1 MFVPNKNR
9 PKRKTRRPV
18 NISQHEFSKG
28 YVSTIANARRPLNSF
43 ADLTNME
50 IVQDSIARPRPSLMA
65 YGTQMPYPIVGRG
78 KFTQDK
84 VRKEIFML
92 NVSGVGK
99 VYTRTDGGSITLIG
113 GNYTVSVWTGFCQSY
128 NRVYIYNGT
137 DKLSYLDLATD
148 TIQTYTGISAP
159 GAPTPT
165 KTGMAATTWT
175 YYYKVS
181 ANNAVGTTEAS
192 TAGSVQVGK
201 IRDNWDSTSNYVTVT
216 WSAVS
221 GAASYN
227 VYVGDAAGQEKLV
240 TTTTG
245 LSFVD
250 DGTLNP
256 DPFTLAPT
264 GNSTQGP
271 VLNWMYND
279 SRNSQLF
286 GIDNANK
293 MYYSAPGT
301 GDFSPYDG
309 GGYIPID
316 ENGDTQLN
324 YVDGFRDGKGT
335 PVITVGARGA
345 SGKGKMFHI
354 TFDTLTYGDQVIV
367 YGNVYEANGQ
377 SAPYAPRAVV
387 KARDSLWYPTGDAF
401 KSTGTSQNIVNILT
415 TNSVSQGIE
424 PDVNTLSLKNL
435 HKAVGVEY
443 QDKIFFALPVNSEE
457 NNQIWYIDLAR
468 KNLWVLRWNISAR
481 DMWVYEDS
489 DGTSHFCVLVGERI
503 LEFTRSVATED
514 DGVAFSTRCAY
525 SSLVWDEDGLV
536 MANIRKQYYKFLNPR
551 GEINVSVYGLNKDG
565 VTNAIGGETF
575 TQTVSFT
582 GIGVWDYSGAYKYG
596 DSVGTISIF
605 GKSIGAQK
613 VKTNA
618 KMINQLD
625 WEITTETTG
634 CDYLLSAVRTI
645 GTTNDRRLL
654 GD

>member
-78 KFTQDK
+78 KFTQNK

-159 GAPTPT
+159 GAPTPS
-165 KTGMAATTWT
+165 KSGMAATTWT

-201 IRDNWDSTSNYVTVT
+201 TRENWDSTTNFVTVT
-216 WSAVS
+216 WSLVT
-221 GAASYN
+221 GATSYN
-227 VYVGDAAGQEKLV
+227 VYVGDAAGEEKLV

-256 DPFTLAPT
+256 DPFTLAPS

-468 KNLWVLRWNISAR
+468 KNLWVLRWNIAAR

>member
-1 MFVPNKNR
+1 
-9 PKRKTRRPV
+9 
-18 NISQHEFSKG
+18 
-28 YVSTIANARRPLNSF
+28 
-43 ADLTNME
+43 
-50 IVQDSIARPRPSLMA
+50 
-65 YGTQMPYPIVGRG
+65 
-78 KFTQDK
+78 
-84 VRKEIFML
+84 
-92 NVSGVGK
+92 
-99 VYTRTDGGSITLIG
+99 
-113 GNYTVSVWTGFCQSY
+113 VSVWTGFCQSY

-137 DKLSYLDLATD
+137 DRLSYLDLATD

-165 KTGMAATTWT
+165 KSGMASTTWT

-201 IRDNWDSTSNYVTVT
+201 TRENWDSTTNFVTVT
-216 WSAVS
+216 WSSVA
-221 GAASYN
+221 GATSYN
-227 VYVGDAAGQEKLV
+227 VYVGDAAGEEKLV

-256 DPFTLAPT
+256 DPFTPAPS

-271 VLNWMYND
+271 ILNWMYND

-335 PVITVGARGA
+335 PVITVGAPGA

-468 KNLWVLRWNISAR
+468 KNLWVLRWNIAAR

>member
-1 MFVPNKNR
+1 MFVANRNR
-9 PKRKTRRPV
+9 PKRKTRRPI

-28 YVSTIANARRPLNSF
+28 YVSTIANARRPLSSL

-50 IVQDSIARPRPSLMA
+50 IVQDSIPRPRPSLVP
-65 YGTQMPYPIVGRG
+65 YGKQTTYDVISRG
-78 KFTQDK
+78 KFTKDK
-84 VRKEIFML
+84 ERYEIFML

-99 VYTRTDGGSITLIG
+99 IFTRKDGGNFTQIG
-113 GNYTVSVWTGFCQSY
+113 GTYTTTVWTGFCQSN
-128 NRVYIYNGT
+128 NRVYIYNEI
-137 DKLSYLDLATD
+137 DKLSYYDIENNN
-148 TIQTYTGISAP
+148 IQVYSGISTP
-159 GAPTPT
+159 GAPTLT
-165 KTGMAATTWT
+165 KTGLSGSTWT
-175 YYYKVS
+175 YYYKIS
-181 ANNAVGTTEAS
+181 ANNAVGTTAAS
-192 TAGSVQVGK
+192 TATTVQVGK
-201 IRDNWDSTSNYVTVT
+201 VRDDWDASNLVTVS
-216 WSAVS
+216 WSSVAN
-221 GAASYN
+221 ATSYN
-227 VYVGDAAGQEKLV
+227 VYVGDSAGNEKLV
-240 TTTTG
+240 FTTTG

-250 DGTLNP
+250 DGTLTP
-256 DPFTLAPT
+256 DPFTLAPD

-271 VLNWMYND
+271 ILRWMYND
-279 SRNSQLF
+279 ARNSQLF
-286 GIDNANK
+286 GIDGDNK
-293 MYYSAPGT
+293 LYYSAAGT
-301 GDFSPYDG
+301 GDFSPYNG

-316 ENGDTQLN
+316 EKGDTVLN

-335 PVITVGARGA
+335 PVITVSARGA
-345 SGKGKMFHI
+345 AGKGKMFHI
-354 TFDTLTYGDQVIV
+354 TFDTITYGDQVIT

-377 SAPYAPRAVV
+377 SAPYAPRAVI

-415 TNSVSQGIE
+415 TSSISQTIE
-424 PDVNTLSLKNL
+424 PDVMTISLKNL

-443 QDKIFFALPVNSEE
+443 NDKLFFALPVNSDE

-468 KNLWVLRWNISAR
+468 QNLWVLRWNVSAK

-489 DGTSHFCVLVGERI
+489 EGVSHFCVLIGNRI
-503 LEFTRSVATED
+503 LEFSRSVATED

-536 MANIRKQYYKFLNPR
+536 MANIRKQYYKFLNPK
-551 GEINVSVYGLNKDG
+551 GQINVSVYGLDKDG
-565 VTNAIGGETF
+565 ITNAIGSESF
-575 TQTVSFT
+575 SQQVSFT
-582 GIGVWDYSGAYKYG
+582 GIGIWDYSGKFKYG
-596 DSVGTISIF
+596 DSIGTISIF

-625 WEITTETTG
+625 WEITTNTVG

>member
-78 KFTQDK
+78 KFTQNK

-165 KTGMAATTWT
+165 KSGMASTTWT

-201 IRDNWDSTSNYVTVT
+201 TRENWDSTTNFVTVT
-216 WSAVS
+216 WSSVA
-221 GAASYN
+221 GATSYN
-227 VYVGDAAGQEKLV
+227 VYVGDAAGEEKLV

-256 DPFTLAPT
+256 DPFTPAPS

-271 VLNWMYND
+271 ILNWMYND

-335 PVITVGARGA
+335 PVITVGAPGA

-468 KNLWVLRWNISAR
+468 KNLWVLRWNIAAR

>member
-78 KFTQDK
+78 KFTQNR

-159 GAPTPT
+159 GAPTPS
-165 KTGMAATTWT
+165 KSGMAGTTWT

-201 IRDNWDSTSNYVTVT
+201 TRENWDSTTNFVTVT
-216 WSAVS
+216 WSLVT
-221 GAASYN
+221 GATSYN

-468 KNLWVLRWNISAR
+468 KNLWVLRWNIAAR

>member
-1 MFVPNKNR
+1 MFVPSTSR
-9 PKRKTRRPV
+9 PKRKTRRPL

-28 YVSTIANARRPLNSF
+28 YISTIANARRPLNSF
-43 ADLTNME
+43 SDLTNME
-50 IVQDSIARPRPSLMA
+50 IVQDSIARPRPSLVA
-65 YGTQMPYPIVGRG
+65 YGTQPPYPVIGRG
-78 KFTQDK
+78 KYTQNR
-84 VRKEIFML
+84 VRKQIFML

-99 VYTRTDGGSITLIG
+99 VYTQTDGGAWTLIG
-113 GNYTVSVWTGFCQSY
+113 GTYTSTVWTGFCQSN

-137 DKLSYLDLATD
+137 DKLSYFDLDTNTL
-148 TIQTYTGISAP
+148 QTYTGISAP

-201 IRDNWDSTSNYVTVT
+201 TRENWDSTSNYVTVT
-216 WSAVS
+216 WSLVS
-221 GAASYN
+221 GATSYN
-227 VYVGDAAGQEKLV
+227 VYVGDAAGEEKLV

-250 DGTLNP
+250 DGSLNP
-256 DPFTLAPT
+256 DPFTLAPS

-286 GIDNANK
+286 GIDNSNK

-415 TNSVSQGIE
+415 TTSVSQVIE
-424 PDVNTLSLKNL
+424 PDVMTISLKNL
-435 HKAVGVEY
+435 HKAIGVEY

-457 NNQIWYIDLAR
+457 NNQIWYLDLAR

-489 DGTSHFCVLVGERI
+489 EGNSHFCVLVGDRI

-514 DGVAFSTRCAY
+514 DGVAFNTRCAY

-625 WEITTETTG
+625 WEVTTETVG

>member
-78 KFTQDK
+78 KFTQNK

-165 KTGMAATTWT
+165 KTGMAGTTWT

-181 ANNAVGTTEAS
+181 ANNAVGPTEAS

-201 IRDNWDSTSNYVTVT
+201 IRDNWDSTTNFVTVT
-216 WSAVS
+216 WSLVT
-221 GAASYN
+221 GATSYN

-468 KNLWVLRWNISAR
+468 KNLWVLRWNIAAR